1 MRHNPRCQT
10 LFVACRVVCCVAGL
24 LTMAAPAQSASS
36 AFSTA
41 SDSAST
47 SVGSA
52 SDSIRGS
59 SDSSS
64 RQKRVAQ
71 GHYEV
76 IDVAAVPDEP
86 WLVRVT
92 LAAVAGSGAEGE
104 FFLHLPKVAAL
115 DGKLL
120 AGQVVKVTHR
130 GYGLEFA
137 RADTRQAFFLALADG
152 WLQELRTLP
161 VQL

>member
-1 MRHNPRCQT
+1 MPHNPFCQT
-10 LFVACRVVCCVAGL
+10 FFVGCCVAVL
-24 LTMAAPAQSASS
+24 LTIAAPAQSASS
-36 AFSTA
+36 AVSTA
-41 SDSAST
+41 SDSVST

-64 RQKRVAQ
+64 RQRRVAQ

-76 IDVAAVPDEP
+76 IDLAAVPDEP
-86 WLVRVT
+86 SLVRVT

-115 DGKLL
+115 DGKLM

-130 GYGLEFA
+130 AYGLEFA
-137 RADTRQAFFLALADG
+137 KADTQQAFFLALADG
-152 WLQELRTLP
+152 WLLELQTLP